1 MKTIEIKLPNS
12 VDENTFKMEIA
23 AYLFGK
29 EVLSSGQAAKMIGI
43 SRKEFLE
50 NVGKYGVS
58 VFGETWEDLENLI
71 DG

>member
-1 MKTIEIKLPNS
+1 MKTIEIKIPNS
-12 VDENTFKMEIA
+12 ANEKIFKMEIA
-23 AYLFGK
+23 VYLFEK

-50 NVGKYGVS
+50 NIGKYGVS
-58 VFGETWEDLENLI
+58 VFGETRESLENLI